1 MILSVIFFLADHT
14 EEMGRVYFKGSNFGL
29 IFDFEFDFF
38 EILLMRIG
46 YTLILFCH
54 LFVMCIIIQSART
67 VIFGI
72 SYTLTAHILK

>member
-1 MILSVIFFLADHT
+1 
-14 EEMGRVYFKGSNFGL
+14 MGRVYFKGSNFGL

-54 LFVMCIIIQSART
+54 LFVMYIIIQSART

-72 SYTLTAHILK
+72 SYRLTAHILK